1 MSDLRKN
8 FQDFHLLCAGLHR
21 MPYIR
26 FFLLTALPP
35 QPYTIIRRK
44 NDTTGTDSTCS
55 GPESP
60 CLQPL
65 LRLCRG
71 SSPGMR
77 RRQSFHRMQHRKRL
91 LLSDSVRIAVAGS
104 SSDCCT
110 PCGACRQFLAEFCD
124 DDMEVICINKDGIFE
139 AYSLNELLPHA
150 FR

>member
-55 GPESP
+55 GHENP

-91 LLSDSVRIAVAGS
+91 LLSDSVRRTYGRCKS
-104 SSDCCT
+104 
-110 PCGACRQFLAEFCD
+110 RQRGMHALRPHRRGR
-124 DDMEVICINKDGIFE
+124 KQQR
-139 AYSLNELLPHA
+139 LLHTLRCMPPVS
-150 FR
+150 RRILRR